1 MCLPIFCSFLAFPTF
16 EFCIGLFF
24 IFFSVAQDLDGM
36 VICIVASSGAIDTS
50 DVQATLLTFRQTTE
64 YEGEILISTI
74 HEPSL
79 EPNLL
84 VTTVVILG

>member
-1 MCLPIFCSFLAFPTF
+1 MY
-16 EFCIGLFF
+16 FF
-24 IFFSVAQDLDGM
+24 AVAQDLDGM
-36 VICIVASSGAIDTS
+36 VICIVASSGAVDTS

-64 YEGEILISTI
+64 YEGEILICTI

>member
-1 MCLPIFCSFLAFPTF
+1 
-16 EFCIGLFF
+16 
-24 IFFSVAQDLDGM
+24 M